1 MFKRLITP
9 PGFVTF
15 VIYRHRKYSYFKTNT
30 HPEVFGFN
38 IRDCEGPTILD
49 GLNYI
54 ERKMEPT
61 ICPLCDD
68 DGMCKCILSINGQH
82 RKACQTLMM
91 KNNILI
97 FDNISNS
104 MLECYG

>member
-15 VIYRHRKYSYFKTNT
+15 VIYRHHKYSYFKTNI

-38 IRDCEGPTILD
+38 IRDCDGPTILD
-49 GLNYI
+49 GLKLI

-61 ICPLCDD
+61 MFSLCDD
-68 DGMCKCILSINGQH
+68 NNGMCECILCINGKR
-82 RKACQTLMM
+82 RKACQTIML
-91 KNNILI
+91 KNNII
-97 FDNISNS
+97 VFDEISNINA
-104 MLECYG
+104 LYG